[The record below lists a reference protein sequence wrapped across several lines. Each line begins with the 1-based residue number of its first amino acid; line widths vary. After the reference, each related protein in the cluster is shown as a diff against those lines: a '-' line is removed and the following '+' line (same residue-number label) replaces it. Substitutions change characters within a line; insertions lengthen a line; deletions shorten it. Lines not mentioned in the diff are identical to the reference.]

1 MSLLTIDAIEV
12 PREAPHKVALAKR
25 PTEKTK
31 LILVVDD
38 EQETIAL
45 VASIGQKAGYRVFGA
60 TSGDECLS
68 MLSRMAPHLIM
79 LDLNMPQLDGFE
91 TCRRARRDP
100 NGALVPIAFLT
111 ARNTVEDVKH
121 GVDVGGDEFIV
132 KPFDPRQLVE
142 RIAFM
147 ISCTHL
153 LSAHRMRHSSR
164 RGPPG
169 AWIPARPG
177 RFETS

>member
-1 MSLLTIDAIEV
+1 MSLLTIDAVEV
-12 PREAPHKVALAKR
+12 PHKVTLAKR
-25 PTEKTK
+25 PAEKIK

-111 ARNTVEDVKH
+111 ARNTIEDVKH

-132 KPFDPRQLVE
+132 KPFDPRHLVE

-153 LSAHRMRHSSR
+153 LSAHRTRHSSR

-169 AWIPARPG
+169 AWIPTRPG